1 MLTRYKLNFLLRIL
15 SLVMLSIIPSLY
27 LFEILPHFVLPVWAV
42 IIIFLCY
49 RFQKKQIKLSA
60 SIILICLSLIIFLF
74 LLLFLFKIISAE
86 PFDILYLRLGI
97 IIPFLILQTVFIS
110 TSTINFYKNEKY
122 RRYEPI
128 VFFSIFALL
137 FWTQGNFSM
146 SVFEHPIYAVLF
158 SLSFSAIE
166 MLRLFLS
173 FNFEKKVFIFFLLFL
188 PFFAFIMTFV
198 LKNYNESS
206 SVNHGGLLQP
216 TLFRFDFSDYLKLQS
231 EIKMSDDLILVAHFD
246 NDFSHN
252 MLRRMYLSGW
262 DSAKG
267 FYEKKAP
274 SEKSQITSLPKGR
287 KDILH
292 RAFSMREKVAQ
303 EYFFVNLSPS
313 SFIAMD
319 YPTQV
324 IPYEIW
330 DSSKFNGGYKVFSDA
345 IFDFASDLYG
355 ETFPSGDEDEG
366 MSKEDLDFYTK
377 IDDESFKLVHQAAE
391 KITENIPDYL
401 DKILAL
407 QFYFTDGDYRYSLK
421 PGKAPDGNQ
430 LKYFLTE
437 TKKGYCTY
445 FAFSYALMLRSIGIP
460 ARVAVGFFV
469 QPESEVMNYYPVRAN
484 MAHAWVEV
492 FFPYIGW
499 VSFDPT
505 TSQLAEGENI
515 NFGMNAGGEE
525 FNSLLSEILEKR
537 SEIKITEITERED
550 DVSNI
555 GTYIKQFFKDNIP
568 FFRFIIILF
577 LIIILVIFKARP
589 YLVLK
594 FSKNNRRVV
603 LTAGKLFKKRKRSAE
618 EKIEMNTL
626 IQKAK
631 FAPECTIDDA
641 KAAKNL
647 LKNKTKKII
656 VLLAFCLISCFVFA
670 ENAESIVVEAEKAVE
685 AENWELALSLLQ
697 DGIKKYPQN
706 DSLFLK
712 LGEIYYN
719 KELYKPAYKILKKG
733 LEINPEN
740 SSILFYISGCA
751 SSLNKYEEALMYIK
765 NYLRLIPYDRFAAS
779 NYGWLCFKCHRPAE
793 GINFLLNNIE
803 RYGKDLSVYN
813 SLGTLY
819 NEIFDY
825 KKSKEFYVKA
835 INEAKKLDRK
845 YSGAIYYYNK
855 AILESQFYQFE
866 NAIEDAKAALDMK
879 ERSSS
884 YMMIGELEERRNNF
898 TQALSAYFSA
908 AADDDTPLS
917 ALSIINLFLE
927 TGHIEKAEQYIL
939 NELQNISEVW
949 ISNYG
954 LSVDEFKSNLYDIKR
969 KLYIL
974 KYNFEKTRLTLN
986 FFDWI
991 KNLNNKINY
1000 KLKYKYYD
1008 AVFRLYSLKVAKE
1021 YKQNGKG
1028 DSADPANTLY
1038 ANTYYYR
1045 AFKGKGKKALKYLNN
1060 SESIETMFIP
1070 QSAGSYLA
1078 DKGVIESDLK
1088 MLNEGILKMDPEW
1101 EKYALKNLYA
1111 EGSKIA
1117 KKTSPQLY
1125 YLYLESL
1132 FDLNPTGFLEH
1143 DIKLPVKINID
1154 MDKTE
1159 NIRLNSKKIKKLITS
1174 SRFIEDDNSKFS
1186 LQLTYSDKNLSF
1198 KLTDKNGYTLYSKN
1212 FVIEKLDKKHFKN
1225 SINVLVKDIFSFK
1238 L

>member
-15 SLVMLSIIPSLY
+15 SLLMLSIIPSLY
-27 LFEILPHFVLPVWAV
+27 LFEILPHFILPVWAV

-74 LLLFLFKIISAE
+74 LLLFLFKIISVE
-86 PFDILYLRLGI
+86 LFDILYLRLGI

-110 TSTINFYKNEKY
+110 TSTIYFYKNEKY

-128 VFFSIFALL
+128 VFFNIFALL

-158 SLSFSAIE
+158 SLSFSTIE
-166 MLRLFLS
+166 IIRLFLS

-188 PFFAFIMTFV
+188 SFFAFIMTFV
-198 LKNYNESS
+198 LKNYNEASS
-206 SVNHGGLLQP
+206 INHGGLLQP

-274 SEKSQITSLPKGR
+274 SEKAQITSLPKGQ

-407 QFYFTDGDYRYSLK
+407 QFYFTDGDYHYSLK

-460 ARVAVGFFV
+460 SRVAVGFFV

-555 GTYIKQFFKDNIP
+555 STYIKQFFKDNIS

-577 LIIILVIFKARP
+577 LIIILVIYKARP
-589 YLVLK
+589 HLVLK

-603 LTAGKLFKKRKRSAE
+603 ITAGKLFKKRKRSTE

-685 AENWELALSLLQ
+685 AENWELALTLLQ

-712 LGEIYYN
+712 LGEIYHN

-779 NYGWLCFKCHRPAE
+779 NYGWLCFKCHRPEE
-793 GINFLLNNIE
+793 GIRFLLDNIK
-803 RYGKDLSVYN
+803 RYGEDLSVYN

-819 NEIFDY
+819 NEMFDY
-825 KKSKEFYVKA
+825 EKSKEFYTKA
-835 INEAKKLDRK
+835 IKGAEQVNRT
-845 YSGAIYYYNK
+845 YSGSIYYYNK
-855 AILESQFYQFE
+855 AILESQFYQFD
-866 NAIEDAKAALDMK
+866 NAIEDAKASLDMR
-879 ERSSS
+879 ERSSG
-884 YMMIGELEERRNNF
+884 YMMVGELEERRNNF
-898 TQALSAYFSA
+898 SQALSVYLSAY
-908 AADDDTPLS
+908 ADDDTPLS
-917 ALSIINLFLE
+917 ALSIINLYLK

-939 NELQNISEVW
+939 NQLQNTSEAW

-954 LSVDEFKSNLYDIKR
+954 LSVNEFKTNLYKIK
-969 KLYIL
+969 KSLYIR
-974 KYNFEKTRLTLN
+974 KYNFEKTRLKSGFL
-986 FFDWI
+986 DWI
-991 KNLNNKINY
+991 KNLGNKINY
-1000 KLKYKYYD
+1000 KLKYTYYD

-1021 YKQNGKG
+1021 YKKNSTG
-1028 DSADPANTLY
+1028 DLSSNTNNLY
-1038 ANTYYYR
+1038 TNTYYYN
-1045 AFKGKGKKALKYLNN
+1045 AFKGKGKKALKYLKKA
-1060 SESIETMFIP
+1060 ESIETMFIP
-1070 QSAGSYLA
+1070 QSAGAYLA
-1078 DKGVIESDLK
+1078 DRAILEGDLK
-1088 MLNEGILKMDPEW
+1088 LLNEGISKMDLEW
-1101 EKYALKNLYA
+1101 EKHSLADLYA
-1111 EGSKIA
+1111 QGSKIA
-1117 KKTSPQLY
+1117 KKYSSQLY
-1125 YLYLESL
+1125 YIYLESL
-1132 FDLNPTGFLEH
+1132 FDLNPAVFLEY
-1143 DIKLPVKINID
+1143 DIKLPVKITVEI
-1154 MDKTE
+1154 DKTE
-1159 NIRLNSKKIKKLITS
+1159 NIKISAKKMKKLILS
-1174 SRFIEDDNSKFS
+1174 SRFIEDADSKFS
-1186 LQLTYSDKNLSF
+1186 LQLTYSNKSLAF
-1198 KLTDKNGYTLYSKN
+1198 KLSDKNGYTLYSKS
-1212 FVIEKLDKKHFKN
+1212 FPIQKLDKNGFKN
-1225 SINVLVKDIFSFK
+1225 SVNIFVKDIFTFN

>member
-1 MLTRYKLNFLLRIL
+1 MLTRYKLNFLLRIF

-27 LFEILPHFVLPVWAV
+27 LFEILPSFVLPVWAV
-42 IIIFLCY
+42 IVIYLCY
-49 RFQKKQIKLSA
+49 QLQKKRIKISA
-60 SIILICLSLIIFLF
+60 SIILLLLSISIFFIFILF
-74 LLLFLFKIISAE
+74 LLKIISAE
-86 PFDILYLRLGI
+86 PFDILYLRLGVI
-97 IIPFLILQTVFIS
+97 LPFLIIQSFFIS
-110 TSTINFYKNEKY
+110 VSTILFCQKEKY

-128 VFFSIFALL
+128 ILFSVFAL
-137 FWTQGNFSM
+137 FFFGQGNFSM
-146 SVFEHPIYAVLF
+146 SVFDHPIYAVLF

-166 MLRLFLS
+166 MIRIFLS
-173 FNFEKKVFIFFLLFL
+173 FNFEKKQFAFFLLFL

-198 LKNYNESS
+198 LKNYNESA

-231 EIKMSDDLILVAHFD
+231 EIKMSGDLILVAHFD

-274 SEKSQITSLPKGR
+274 SEKAQITSLPKGQ

-355 ETFPSGDEDEG
+355 EAFPSGDEDEG

-377 IDDESFKLVHQAAE
+377 IDEESFKLVHQTAE
-391 KITENIPDYL
+391 EITGDIPDYL
-401 DKILAL
+401 DKVLAL
-407 QFYFTDGDYRYSLK
+407 QFYFTDGDFRYSLK
-421 PGKAPDGNQ
+421 PGKAHDGNQ

-492 FFPYIGW
+492 FFPFIGW

-537 SEIKITEITERED
+537 SEIKITEITEKED
-550 DVSNI
+550 DISNI
-555 GTYIKQFFKDNIP
+555 STYIKQFFKENISL
-568 FFRFIIILF
+568 FRFIIIIF
-577 LIIILVIFKARP
+577 LIMILAAYKARP
-589 YLVLK
+589 HLVLK
-594 FSKNNRRVV
+594 FSGNNRRVV
-603 LTAGKLFKKRKRSAE
+603 LTAGKLFKKKTRSDE
-618 EKIEMNTL
+618 DTKEMNAL

-631 FAPECTIDDA
+631 FAPECTIEDA
-641 KAAKNL
+641 NTAKNI

-656 VLLAFCLISCFVFA
+656 LLLAFCLVSCFVVA
-670 ENAESIVVEAEKAVE
+670 ENAETIVIEAEKAVE
-685 AENWELALSLLQ
+685 AENWERALSLLQ

-712 LGEIYYN
+712 LGEIYHN
-719 KELYKPAYKILKKG
+719 KELYNPAYKALKKG

-740 SSILFYISGCA
+740 SSILFYLSSCA
-751 SSLNKYEEALMYIK
+751 SLLNKYEEALIYIK

-779 NYGWLCFKCHRPAE
+779 NYGWLCYKCHRPEE
-793 GINFLLNNIE
+793 GINFLLDNIK
-803 RYGKDLSVYN
+803 RYGEDLSVYN

-819 NEIFDY
+819 NEMFDY
-825 KKSKEFYVKA
+825 EKSKEFYTKA
-835 INEAKKLDRK
+835 IRGAEQGSRT
-845 YSGAIYYYNK
+845 YSGSVYYYNK
-855 AILESQFYQFE
+855 AILESQFYRFD
-866 NAIEDAKAALDMK
+866 NAIEDAKAALNME
-879 ERSSS
+879 ERTSG
-884 YMMIGELEERRNNF
+884 YMMLGELEERRNNF
-898 TQALSAYFSA
+898 SQALSAYLSA
-908 AADDDTPLS
+908 YADDETPLS
-917 ALSIINLFLE
+917 ALSIINLFLK

-939 NELQNISEVW
+939 NELQNISEAW

-954 LSVDEFKSNLYDIKR
+954 LSVNEFKSNLYDIK
-969 KLYIL
+969 KSLYIR
-974 KYNFEKTRLTLN
+974 KYNFEKTRLTLG
-986 FFDWI
+986 FLDWI
-991 KNLNNKINY
+991 KNFNNKINY
-1000 KLKYKYYD
+1000 KLKYTYYD

-1021 YKQNGKG
+1021 YKKNNTG
-1028 DSADPANTLY
+1028 DLISNTNTLY
-1038 ANTYYYR
+1038 TNTYYYH
-1045 AFKGKGKKALKYLNN
+1045 AFKGKGKKALKYLRKA
-1060 SESIETMFIP
+1060 ESIETMFIP
-1070 QSAGSYLA
+1070 QSAGIYLA
-1078 DKGVIESDLK
+1078 DRGILEEDLK
-1088 MLNEGILKMDPEW
+1088 LLNEGISKMDSEW
-1101 EKYALKNLYA
+1101 EKHSLADLYA
-1111 EGSKIA
+1111 QGSKIA
-1117 KKTSPQLY
+1117 KKNSSQLY

-1132 FDLNPTGFLEH
+1132 FDLNPAGFLEY
-1143 DIKLPVKINID
+1143 DIKLPVKITADI
-1154 MDKTE
+1154 DKTE
-1159 NIRLNSKKIKKLITS
+1159 NTKITAKKMKKLILS
-1174 SRFIEDDNSKFS
+1174 SRFMEDGDSKFS
-1186 LQLTYSDKNLSF
+1186 LRLTYSGKTLFF
-1198 KLTDKNGYTLYSKN
+1198 KLADKNGYTLYSKN
-1212 FVIEKLDKKHFKN
+1212 FTIENLDKTNFKN
-1225 SINVLVKDIFSFK
+1225 CVNIFVKDIFTFN